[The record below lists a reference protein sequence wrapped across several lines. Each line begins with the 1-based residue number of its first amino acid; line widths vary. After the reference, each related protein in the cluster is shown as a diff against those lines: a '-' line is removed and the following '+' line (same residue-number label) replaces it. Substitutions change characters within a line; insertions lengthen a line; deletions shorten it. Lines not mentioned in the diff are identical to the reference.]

1 MPRRTLSWMLP
12 FSIVVAALS
21 AAGATGQAPATAA
34 KTIFVTVV
42 DKSGQPQKDMTA
54 AEFQVKEGGKVVPF
68 EMKPATTPMRIALID
83 SDAGT
88 GAYQQGILTFMNRV
102 LGRAE
107 MAVTEV
113 VIQPQRL
120 VDYTADVAALSN
132 AVSRLGRR
140 GPTPGGQLIDAIYD
154 AAKDVAAAGKR
165 PVIVVM
171 RVGGEGT
178 GGAKSKE
185 VRAELRK
192 SGATLYAVAIQG
204 ADRQPLQVGGANG
217 QNMAAQARQVEA
229 DEAND
234 GMNNLQTVLG
244 DGSAETGGHYD
255 TVVTTNLGLSKGV
268 EQIALELLNSYE
280 LTYTLP
286 AGVKPSDKL
295 QVTTTRKDMKVYA
308 PTRPPM

>member
-12 FSIVVAALS
+12 CSIVVAALS
-21 AAGATGQAPATAA
+21 AAGATGQAPPTAA

-42 DKSGQPQKDMTA
+42 DKSGQPQTNMTA

-68 EMKPATTPMRIALID
+68 DMKPASTPMRIALID
-83 SDAGT
+83 ADAGT
-88 GAYQQGILTFMNRV
+88 GAYQQGILSFMNRV

-140 GPTPGGQLIDAIYD
+140 GPTPGGQLINAIDDATRN
-154 AAKDVAAAGKR
+154 VAAPGKR
-165 PVIVVM
+165 PIIIVM

-178 GGAKSKE
+178 GTAKAKE

-192 SGATLYAVAIQG
+192 SGAALYVIAIQG
-204 ADRQPLQVGGANG
+204 ADRQPLQVGGASGSNFSS
-217 QNMAAQARQVEA
+217 QARQVAA

-234 GMNNLQTVLG
+234 GANELQLVLG
-244 DGSAETGGHYD
+244 DGSAESGGHYD
-255 TVVTTNLGLSKGV
+255 SVVTTNLGLAKGV